1 MGHHWWNRR
10 TQSATT
16 LTVAPRAP
24 ETEQDARNREAAAIA
39 SYGRGL
45 RAVELDGKHRLTDAK
60 VYVCGVG
67 LLPVSLAIA
76 AADLADA
83 RQAHTATP
91 DDPAAA
97 EALEKAETAMG
108 AQLLR
113 RRQAEAAHGT

>member
-1 MGHHWWNRR
+1 VGHHWWNRR

-76 AADLADA
+76 AA